1 MTITVALKNE
11 KKRYEA
17 AADGQPAGFITY
29 EPQGDVLDLQH
40 TEIDSAYE
48 GKGVGTEL
56 VKQTLDLIRSI
67 GKKVKPSC
75 PFVKKFIDENAEYQ
89 DLLA

>member
-17 AADGQPAGFITY
+17 AVDGQPAGFITY

-75 PFVKKFIDENAEYQ
+75 PFVKKFIYENAEYQ

>member
-17 AADGQPAGFITY
+17 AVDGQPAGFITY

>member
-17 AADGQPAGFITY
+17 AVDGQPAGFITY

-40 TEIDSAYE
+40 TEIDSSYE
-48 GKGVGTEL
+48 GKGVGTEM